1 MIHLSKEL
9 NKRRRMPP
17 TVCWSVLVQ
26 FGVAILVCEHPST
39 HGLRHSSSLVK
50 LFRKMYH
57 STPLP
62 IGNSKVH
69 RPRGSPRWAPRIF
82 IPPKCAFLLSMTIP
96 KVLFFN
102 TKSIKIYWGLTRLI
116 LHPVYVRNTL
126 FFNVLMNNF
135 ALIT

>member
-1 MIHLSKEL
+1 MAAQDVVH
-9 NKRRRMPP
+9 
-17 TVCWSVLVQ
+17 SVVQ

-50 LFRKMYH
+50 LFRMMYH

-69 RPRGSPRWAPRIF
+69 PPRGSRRWAPRIF

-102 TKSIKIYWGLTRLI
+102 TKSIKIYRDLTRLI
-116 LHPVYVRNTL
+116 LHPVYNCDKGRL
-126 FFNVLMNNF
+126 D
-135 ALIT
+135 ITYTTSDFRVCTGVGGAIHF